1 LLQAASAQASL
12 EDCGN
17 LTVRLGDEVAALVA
31 GAQHAS
37 DGAALRSGNALIWAG
52 KLALLIITA
61 LSIVGAVLIIL
72 QYVVPRVVRPLESIT
87 AAMTALAAG
96 DTSVEIPSRDRR
108 DEIGRMA
115 QALAVFRDT
124 EIEIE
129 EKNLRDVAAAR
140 QRLVDA
146 IESSSEGFALF
157 DAEDRLVLSNGHFR
171 DYYPVSLM

>member
-1 LLQAASAQASL
+1 FFLSSRGRHTSFSR
-12 EDCGN
+12 DWS
-17 LTVRLGDEVAALVA
+17 
-31 GAQHAS
+31 S
-37 DGAALRSGNALIWAG
+37 DVCSSD
-52 KLALLIITA
+52 
-61 LSIVGAVLIIL
+61 LSI
-72 QYVVPRVVRPLESIT
+72 P

-140 QRLVDA
+140 QRR
-146 IESSSEGFALF
+146 SEERRVGKERRSRHSPNL
-157 DAEDRLVLSNGHFR
+157 
-171 DYYPVSLM
+171 